1 MRNNFYKKLVHNMS
15 SPLLLG
21 HDNNNSNNS
30 NYLSLKSD
38 FKNIK
43 LNFNKKLSPL
53 KTSNKIM
60 LKKITLSKKI
70 FNPTILRSRN
80 KKTASKSCNLELS
93 GEIANANANK
103 MMKKYFYPDF
113 EKEQEKDQENANKL
127 NEELDINKMLTFY
140 SRLKYKRER
149 EEVKRMINK
158 QKKITIFTNETSN
171 NNTLISPSSVKTGKS
186 HLKRT
191 YQLDS
196 NTSYVTDKNNSRISM
211 NNFITLDIHKKIY
224 NDPLHSLDTMK
235 KNKLIYNSVIDD
247 YNINRLNSFKKL
259 ENELRPLLNI
269 HFELSPSNQKNIKVL
284 PYIPRLMAPNL
295 IMKEDESDNPNTK
308 TGTKNLDEEMNILN
322 EAMPLYFSKFFQT
335 RRRGDKFLLRMTN
348 LYAAKNSPESRS
360 QFIFVQDGKDI
371 ILHGGYNISRKNN
384 LWRFDPFEKSW
395 TSIEPVGLM
404 NELRYAHSGV
414 LYHRHLYIFGGKYF
428 KGVNLA
434 DIEIFNLDKK
444 CWIFPKLES
453 EKRIPLRRNHVS
465 CAVGNTMFVH
475 GGFTEDNT
483 YLDDMYILNYKPL
496 KWYDIDIINTE
507 AKIPPLAHHSCCLV
521 MPEVILLNPKFN
533 IYSMPELGERTKLGQ
548 IKEKGIYIFG
558 GKISNEGPI
567 NNNLY
572 VIKVGIKP
580 LEIIILKTTGI
591 QPIPRYDCSLNFY
604 EKGNMLIV
612 HGGRSNKREF
622 ENGLNDTFILD
633 LYYLGWTKVEYF
645 NNKYIV
651 PPKYFHQ
658 SIVFGGNL
666 FIFGGMNG
674 NNYIGSELEV
684 LDLNSNSKCLKEKNI
699 LENQKKKAEEEKR
712 KSNNKVKRYPSI
724 NKPINKQITK
734 KFSFLNLIK
743 KVAEK

>member
-1 MRNNFYKKLVHNMS
+1 MENNVYRKLIHNTS

-21 HDNNNSNNS
+21 NNDNNIKNKYNSFE
-30 NYLSLKSD
+30 SD

-70 FNPTILRSRN
+70 FNPTIIRSRN
-80 KKTASKSCNLELS
+80 KKNASKSCDLELS
-93 GEIANANANK
+93 GEVANENANK
-103 MMKKYFYPDF
+103 MMRKYFYPDF
-113 EKEQEKDQENANKL
+113 EKDQEKDHEKSNKL

-140 SRLKYKRER
+140 SRLKYNREK
-149 EEVKRMINK
+149 EEVKKMINK
-158 QKKITIFTNETSN
+158 QKKITIFTNESS
-171 NNTLISPSSVKTGKS
+171 NNTLITHSGIKTGKPG
-186 HLKRT
+186 LKRT

-196 NTSYVTDKNNSRISM
+196 NSSYITDKNNSQISV

-224 NDPLHSLDTMK
+224 NNPLHSLDTMK

-259 ENELRPLLNI
+259 EKELKPLLKI
-269 HFELSPSNQKNIKVL
+269 HFELSPNSQKNIKVL
-284 PYIPRLMAPNL
+284 PYIPRLMDANL
-295 IMKEDESDNPNTK
+295 IMKEEGAGDPLAQVSSK
-308 TGTKNLDEEMNILN
+308 KLDEEMNILN
-322 EAMPLYFSKFFQT
+322 EAMPLYFSKFFQA
-335 RRRGDKFLLRMTN
+335 RRRGDKYLLRMTN
-348 LYAAKNSPESRS
+348 LYASKNSPESRS

-371 ILHGGYNISRKNN
+371 ILHGGYNLSRKNN

-414 LYHRHLYIFGGKYF
+414 LYHRNLYIFGGKYF

-475 GGFTEDNT
+475 GGFTEDFT

-496 KWYDIDIINTE
+496 KWYDIDINNTDV
-507 AKIPPLAHHSCCLV
+507 KIPTLAHHSCCLV
-521 MPEVILLNPKFN
+521 MPEMIVLNPKFN
-533 IYSMPELGERTKLGQ
+533 IYSMPELGERVKLGQ

-572 VIKVGIKP
+572 VIKIGMKP

-612 HGGRSNKREF
+612 HGGRSNKGEF

-633 LYYLGWTKVEYF
+633 LYYLSWTKVEYF
-645 NNKYIV
+645 SNKFNV

-658 SIVFGGNL
+658 SIVFGGNVY
-666 FIFGGMNG
+666 IFGGMNG

-684 LDLNSNSKCLKEKNI
+684 IDLNSNQKCLKEKYT
-699 LENQKKKAEEEKR
+699 LDNQKKKVEEEKR
-712 KSNNKVKRYPSI
+712 SSSNKIKNYP
-724 NKPINKQITK
+724 PINKKISK
-734 KFSFLNLIK
+734 KFSFLNIIK
-743 KVAEK
+743 KVAQK